1 MSTQN
6 LLIAFGI
13 GSALIA
19 FWFCARFPEW
29 GPTDFNRA
37 VLHAL
42 VAFVAGWVA
51 PSVTAPLVAQGSMT
65 ALLALFAVILPVLF
79 YTFLAAA
86 WVLKLLHER
95 ISAHQR

>member
-1 MSTQN
+1 
-6 LLIAFGI
+6 
-13 GSALIA
+13 
-19 FWFCARFPEW
+19 
-29 GPTDFNRA
+29 
-37 VLHAL
+37 
-42 VAFVAGWVA
+42 
-51 PSVTAPLVAQGSMT
+51 MT